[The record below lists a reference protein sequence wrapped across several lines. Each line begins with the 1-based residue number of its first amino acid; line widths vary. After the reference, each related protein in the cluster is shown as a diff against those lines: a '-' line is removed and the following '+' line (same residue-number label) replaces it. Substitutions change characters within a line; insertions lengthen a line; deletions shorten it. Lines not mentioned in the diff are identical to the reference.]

1 MLILDDFEKAKIN
14 ITYSEIE
21 EILLEYEDYINKD
34 NFIGWPSARR
44 IGGYHMGMKL
54 EKPDG
59 SADERYSIGKYDPHP
74 NKLGHEK
81 IAKEIH
87 ESF

>member
-1 MLILDDFEKAKIN
+1 
-14 ITYSEIE
+14 
-21 EILLEYEDYINKD
+21 
-34 NFIGWPSARR
+34 
-44 IGGYHMGMKL
+44 MGMKL

-59 SADERYSIGKYDPHP
+59 SVDERYSIGKYDPHP

-87 ESF
+87 ESFWSIRKTPSCKKV